1 MRDTTGVRRMFRC
14 LKLNAMSEVRVA
26 AGNAAFDEKI
36 RSMAESVQARTRY
49 HSIELPDGS
58 ILPGLQP
65 VEHLRNRLALFGLPE
80 DLTGK
85 RVLDIGAWD
94 GWFSFECERRGADV
108 VAIDCVELATFLE
121 AKELLGSKVDYRTL
135 DVAEISAE
143 KLGKFDIVLFF
154 GVLYHLRHP
163 LLGLE
168 RVLEVCTDTA
178 LIESFVI
185 ESEARAI
192 PTVMEF
198 YERAELGGQIDNW
211 CGPSPECLVSM
222 CRSAGF
228 AQVALLGI
236 TSQRA
241 SVKCQRHWPEQIVLA
256 EPVPLLVSAVNS
268 RTYLPTFHQFKDE
281 YICCFFKAPGEAI
294 GVDNVRL
301 EVDGFGVPAILVT
314 ANGHGAWQAN
324 CLRPVGLEPGRHT
337 VTVRVGGSGR
347 SNAALFTVLDANGNE
362 PAGGTTSVA
371 YPAPEL
377 CSAEYQPSADLRL
390 TAGRAGTL
398 IVYFRSG
405 AQALSTSDVWLDVA
419 GWIVRSQTIGAL
431 GEEVWQCNVLLQ
443 EELSVQAGVRLRLG
457 VGEWSE
463 KLSIRQ
469 K

>member
-1 MRDTTGVRRMFRC
+1 MFRC
-14 LKLNAMSEVRVA
+14 HKLKRMSEVRVA

-168 RVLEVCTDTA
+168 RVLEVCTDVA

-185 ESEARAI
+185 EAETRAI

-198 YERAELGGQIDNW
+198 YERAELGGQLDNW
-211 CGPSPECLVSM
+211 CGPSPECLASM

-228 AQVALLGI
+228 AQVALLSI

-241 SVKCQRHWPEQIVLA
+241 SVKCLRHWPEPPALL
-256 EPVPLLVSAVNS
+256 EPAPWLVSAVNS

-281 YICCFFKAPGEAI
+281 YICCFFKSPGDTVTVEDLQ
-294 GVDNVRL
+294 V
-301 EVDGFGVPAILVT
+301 EVDGFGVPAILVA
-314 ANGHGAWQAN
+314 ANGAGAWQAN
-324 CLRPVGLEPGRHT
+324 CLRPVGLVPGRHT
-337 VTVRVGGSGR
+337 VTLRVGASGR
-347 SNAALFTVLDANGNE
+347 SNPAVFIVLDAEGRK
-362 PAGGTTSVA
+362 PAGIATSVA
-371 YPAPEL
+371 HPVPEL

-390 TAGRAGTL
+390 AAGRAGTL
-398 IVYFRSG
+398 IVYFRTTVRELG
-405 AQALSTSDVWLDVA
+405 TADVWLDLA
-419 GWIVRSQTIGAL
+419 GDSVQSDIISSL
-431 GEEVWQCNVLLQ
+431 GDEVWQCNLLLQ
-443 EELSVQAGVRLRLG
+443 KALPVQESVRLRLG

-463 KLSIRQ
+463 PQAIRRM
-469 K
+469 